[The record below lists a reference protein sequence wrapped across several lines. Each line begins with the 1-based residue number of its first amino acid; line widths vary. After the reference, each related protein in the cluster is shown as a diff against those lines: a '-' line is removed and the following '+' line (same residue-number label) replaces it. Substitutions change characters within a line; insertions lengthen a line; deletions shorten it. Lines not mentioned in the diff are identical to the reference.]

1 MNLRFGNHLVEPI
14 ELVASVS
21 SVPEGFRVFHVP
33 PSFLNYAGV
42 DIGHGLVVQ
51 MALSSCNKRRLH
63 VGSSSVESEVAQTL

>member
-1 MNLRFGNHLVEPI
+1 MNLRFGNHLIEPI

-42 DIGHGLVVQ
+42 DIRHGLVVQ
-51 MALSSCNKRRLH
+51 MALSGRNERGLH
-63 VGSSSVESEVAQTL
+63 VGRSSV